1 MTSITTRAG
10 KGSPLTH
17 NEVDANFTNLNNDKL
32 DTAGIALGSAASPTL
47 KFTGDP
53 NTGIYSPGADQLAVA
68 TNGTGRLFIDASGN
82 VGVGAAAAANIN
94 LDVSSAG
101 TTIVRSYAG
110 AGNQAYLSAVGNAG
124 TVGTSS
130 LDIIQD
136 ATSIAYLYQRANQP
150 LLIGTNNTEHLR
162 ITSGG
167 RLLVGTSSDSGG
179 ALLQINDNRIR
190 VATAKTPSF
199 AADTGTAGEI
209 CWDADYIY
217 VCTAT
222 NTWKRSAISTW

>member
-68 TNGTGRLFIDASGN
+68 TNGTGRLFVDSSGRVGIGTASPSRLLTLYDAGTLTYLQLAHSGASGTSRGLEFVLN
-82 VGVGAAAAANIN
+82 STEAEIIN
-94 LDVSSAG
+94 RENG
-101 TTIVRSYAG
+101 
-110 AGNQAYLSAVGNAG
+110 
-124 TVGTSS
+124 
-130 LDIIQD
+130 
-136 ATSIAYLYQRANQP
+136 P
-150 LLIGTNNTEHLR
+150 LVLRTNNTERAR
-162 ITSGG
+162 IDSSG

-190 VATAKTPSF
+190 VATAKTPSS